1 MRLEGLQIGRY
12 RLLHLLGTGNMGEVY
27 QAEDARIE
35 RKIAIKV
42 VRNEAT
48 PYGNTGANQAID
60 QLFLR
65 EVRAIA
71 RLDHP
76 NILPLLDYGEEH
88 LGETT
93 FTYIVMP
100 FREEGSLAS
109 WLGQR
114 GNTQLLP
121 LDDISFFLR
130 QAADAL
136 QHAHDHGII
145 HRDVKPSNFL
155 LRRRKDN
162 PNHPDLQLADFGIAK
177 FHSAT
182 SDASATIRGT
192 PTYMAPE
199 QWRGYPVFATDQ
211 YALAIMIYQLLVGAP
226 PFRGTLEQMMYQHFN
241 NPPPPP
247 SSLQPLI
254 PPEVDSVM
262 LKALAKDPAQRF
274 SSVAAFAEAFAKA
287 LPKGA
292 QQSAPAPQDVPTVL
306 SSFEREATPPSLPD
320 VQPGAPTTPGSY
332 QSEDIPV
339 SLTSLLSEGKTKKT
353 FLARTPFFKLYESYK
368 QGQLKGRNLLL
379 IGLALLVVAA
389 SVSAF
394 LVLRPHTPPLA
405 PVKTPTPGLS
415 AIPYP
420 PYKGRLV
427 LNDPLH
433 DNTGSYNWGRGYTI
447 DASGTSCT
455 FIDNAYHVIEINK
468 KRIYYCT
475 ETKIPVRDFVLQVD
489 MSIIS
494 GDQGGVVFRL
504 QGNRYYFFRIGQD
517 GSYFLKVYTD
527 GSTGAGLVLAQG
539 KSKSINAGL
548 KKHNTLA
555 IVANGSSFTL
565 YVNNNVIGPAA
576 LDNSYSQGALGLVA
590 EAETGATEVAFS
602 NLKVWAL

>member
-12 RLLHLLGTGNMGEVY
+12 RLLHLLGSGNMGEVY

-42 VRNEAT
+42 VRGEAI
-48 PYGNTGANQAID
+48 PYSSKGANQAID
-60 QLFLR
+60 ALFLR
-65 EVRAIA
+65 EVKAIA

-76 NILPLLDYGEEH
+76 NILPLLDYGEER

-114 GNTQLLP
+114 GGNQLLS
-121 LDDISFFLR
+121 LEDIGFFLR
-130 QAADAL
+130 QASDAL
-136 QHAHDHGII
+136 QHAHEHGII

-155 LRRRKDN
+155 LRRRKDD
-162 PNHPDLQLADFGIAK
+162 PAHPELQLADFGIAK

-199 QWRGYPVFATDQ
+199 QWRGHPVFATDQ

-241 NPPPPP
+241 NPAPPP
-247 SSLQPLI
+247 SSIQPHI
-254 PPEVDSVM
+254 PAEVDSVI
-262 LKALAKDPAQRF
+262 LKALAKDPTLRYP
-274 SSVAAFAEAFAKA
+274 SVAAFAEAFLKA
-287 LPKGA
+287 QPSGA
-292 QQSAPAPQDVPTVL
+292 HQSAPPPQDVPLVL
-306 SSFEREATPPSLPD
+306 SSFEREKTPPSLPD
-320 VQPGAPTTPGSY
+320 IASNSATSPGSY

-339 SLTSLLSEGKTKKT
+339 TLSSFRSESKIKKPLMARGPLLALHN
-353 FLARTPFFKLYESYK
+353 FYQ
-368 QGQLKGRNLLL
+368 QGPLKGRNLLL
-379 IGLALLVVAA
+379 LGLALLIVIA
-389 SVSAF
+389 SVSTF
-394 LVLRPHTPPLA
+394 LVFRLRTPPPG
-405 PVKTPTPGLS
+405 PVTTPTPVLS

-420 PYKGRLV
+420 PYQGKLV

-433 DNTGSYNWGRGYTI
+433 DNTRGYNWDRGYTRGA
-447 DASGTSCT
+447 DGTSCT

-468 KRIYYCT
+468 GRIYYCT
-475 ETKIPVRDFVLQVD
+475 ETKIPVRDFALQVD
-489 MSIIS
+489 MTIIS
-494 GDQGGVVFRL
+494 GDLGGIVFRL

-517 GSYFLKVYTD
+517 GSYFLKMYTD
-527 GSTGAGLVLAQG
+527 GATGAGLVLVQG
-539 KSKSINAGL
+539 KSKIINTGL
-548 KKHNTLA
+548 KKPNTLA
-555 IVANGSSFTL
+555 IVVRGSSFTL
-565 YVNNNVIGPAA
+565 YINNTSIGAA
-576 LDNSYSQGALGLVA
+576 QDTSYSQGSLGLVA

-602 NLKVWAL
+602 NIKIWAL

>member
-12 RLLHLLGTGNMGEVY
+12 RLLHLLGSGNMGEVY

-42 VRNEAT
+42 VRGEAT
-48 PYGNTGANQAID
+48 PYANTGANQAID

-65 EVRAIA
+65 EVRAVA

-162 PNHPDLQLADFGIAK
+162 PSHPDLQLADFGIAK

-211 YALAIMIYQLLVGAP
+211 YALAIMIYQLLVGTP

-241 NPPPPP
+241 NPPPAP
-247 SSLQPLI
+247 SSKQPLI
-254 PPEVDSVM
+254 PPEVDSVI
-262 LKALAKDPAQRF
+262 LKALAKDPTQRF
-274 SSVAAFAEAFAKA
+274 PSVVAFAEAFSKA
-287 LPKGA
+287 LPKGV
-292 QQSAPAPQDVPTVL
+292 QQSAPAPQDVPMVL
-306 SSFEREATPPSLPD
+306 SSLERETTPPSLPD
-320 VQPGAPTTPGSY
+320 VQPGALTTPGSY

-339 SLTSLLSEGKTKKT
+339 SLTSLLSEEQTKKP
-353 FLARTPFFKLYESYK
+353 FLARTPFFKLYDAYK
-368 QGQLKGRNLLL
+368 QGQFKGRNLLL
-379 IGLALLVVAA
+379 IGLALVVVLA

-394 LVLRPHTPPLA
+394 LVFRPHNPPPG
-405 PVKTPTPGLS
+405 PVQTPTPALS

-420 PYKGRLV
+420 PYEGRLV

-433 DNTGSYNWGRGYTI
+433 DNTRGYNWNRGYTL
-447 DASGTSCT
+447 DASGTDCT
-455 FIDNAYHVIEINK
+455 FTDSAYSVFEFNK
-468 KRIYYCT
+468 GRTYYCT
-475 ETKIPVRDFVLQVD
+475 ESKIPVRNFALQVD
-489 MSIIS
+489 MTIIS
-494 GDQGGVVFRL
+494 GDFGGIIFRL
-504 QGNRYYFFRIGQD
+504 HGNQFYYFRVGQN
-517 GSYFLKVYTD
+517 GSYFFKVYTD
-527 GSTGAGLVLAQG
+527 TSGAGNVLAHG
-539 KSKSINAGL
+539 NSKAINTGL
-548 KKHNTLA
+548 QKHNILA
-555 IVANGSSFTL
+555 IVANGSNFTL
-565 YVNNNVIGPAA
+565 YVNNTPINTQP
-576 LDNSYSQGALGLVA
+576 DDSYSQGALGLAA
-590 EAETGATEVAFS
+590 EAETGPTNVAFS
-602 NLKVWAL
+602 NLKIWAL

>member
-12 RLLHLLGTGNMGEVY
+12 RLLHLLGSGNMGEVY

-42 VRNEAT
+42 VRSEAT
-48 PYGNTGANQAID
+48 PYTSTGANQTID

-65 EVRAIA
+65 EVKAIA

-76 NILPLLDYGEEH
+76 NILPLLDYGEER

-100 FREEGSLAS
+100 FREEGSLAN

-114 GNTQLLP
+114 GSTQLLP

-155 LRRRKDN
+155 LRRRKDD
-162 PNHPDLQLADFGIAK
+162 PTHPDLQMADFGIAK

-211 YALAIMIYQLLVGAP
+211 YALAIMIYQLLVGTP

-247 SSLQPLI
+247 SSIQPLI
-254 PPEVDSVM
+254 PPEVDSVI

-274 SSVAAFAEAFAKA
+274 PSVSAFADAFAKA
-287 LPKGA
+287 LPKDT
-292 QQSAPAPQDVPTVL
+292 QQSAPPPEEVPAVL
-306 SSFEREATPPSLPD
+306 SSLEREATPPSLPD
-320 VQPGAPTTPGSY
+320 IQLNAPATQGNY
-332 QSEDIPV
+332 QSQDIPV
-339 SLTSLLSEGKTKKT
+339 TISSLRSEGAIKKS
-353 FLARTPFFKLYESYK
+353 FLARTPFSRLYQ
-368 QGQLKGRNLLL
+368 QGQFKGRNLLL
-379 IGLALLVVAA
+379 IGLALLVVVA
-389 SVSAF
+389 SISTF
-394 LVLRPHTPPLA
+394 LVLRPKPPVS
-405 PVKTPTPGLS
+405 PGPTPTPALTS
-415 AIPYP
+415 SDIPYP

-427 LNDPLH
+427 VNDPLQ
-433 DNTGSYNWGRGYTI
+433 NNAGTYNWISGYTG
-447 DASGTSCT
+447 ANGTSCT
-455 FIDNAYHVIEINK
+455 FIDNTYHVINLYK
-468 KRIYYCT
+468 SRVYYCI
-475 ETKIPVRDFVLQVD
+475 ETKTAVRDFAFQVT
-489 MSIIS
+489 MTIIN
-494 GDQGGVVFRL
+494 GDFGGIVFRL
-504 QGNRYYFFRIGQD
+504 QDRRYYFFRIGQD
-517 GSYFLKVYTD
+517 GSYFFKVYTD
-527 GSTGAGLVLAQG
+527 GSSGAGLLLTQG
-539 KSKSINAGL
+539 KSQAIIKGL
-548 KKHNTLA
+548 KKQNILA
-555 IVANGSSFTL
+555 VVARGSTFTL
-565 YVNNNVIGPAA
+565 YVNNTAIHTAQ
-576 LDNSYSQGALGLVA
+576 DNSYSQGVLGLVA
-590 EAETGATEVAFS
+590 EAETGPTEVAFS
-602 NLKVWAL
+602 NMKVWAI